1 MSISIEYLNNLS
13 DKNNN
18 IVIFVSKLSQLKSL
32 NLPFDL
38 QKHLNNKDFVN
49 RINKTLYAEINN
61 HNTLFDSIVNIK
73 ICLITLNHNYL
84 IETGVMVC
92 DKFKFQFDKNTQ
104 CSSLW
109 TEIFY
114 NYQGIAWKDANK
126 CCKVHKYKSE
136 KYKSEKYKSEKYKSE
151 KYKSEKSKSENW

>member
-49 RINKTLYAEINN
+49 RINKTLYAEINQSQ
-61 HNTLFDSIVNIK
+61 HV
-73 ICLITLNHNYL
+73 
-84 IETGVMVC
+84 
-92 DKFKFQFDKNTQ
+92 
-104 CSSLW
+104 
-109 TEIFY
+109 
-114 NYQGIAWKDANK
+114 A
-126 CCKVHKYKSE
+126 
-136 KYKSEKYKSEKYKSE
+136 
-151 KYKSEKSKSENW
+151 